1 METWAIVTLVLGA
14 SAISSL
20 LTFFITKMQVS
31 HSDRRFE
38 KGLERAK
45 ETDYQQ
51 RRREIGSKPLLK
63 LRDELACA
71 TVKESEVTGAAY
83 AQHLLKDVK
92 PEEELNTR
100 LERAIRDR
108 NEYLESGILRQ
119 ILYTQTDQELINRV
133 NEIIEDYQSSHF
145 TAEHYVQFVEK
156 DREEG
161 KAVFK
166 RNEARII
173 EVQELI
179 NKRLEEL

>member
-1 METWAIVTLVLGA
+1 MEGWLYGLFTLLGVLAGGLF
-14 SAISSL
+14 SYL
-20 LTFFITKMQVS
+20 GMKKQVKQQDEIDS
-31 HSDRRFE
+31 RQWRRNVRSE
-38 KGLERAK
+38 
-45 ETDYQQ
+45 
-51 RRREIGSKPLLK
+51 PLLK

-71 TVKESEVTGAAY
+71 SIKESEVTGAAY
-83 AQHLLKDVK
+83 AQHLLKGVK
-92 PEEELNTR
+92 SKEELNTR

-108 NEYLESGILRQ
+108 DDYLKSGILRR

-145 TAEHYVQFVEK
+145 TAEHYMQFAEK

-173 EVQELI
+173 EIQELI
-179 NKRLEEL
+179 NKRLEKL

>member
-1 METWAIVTLVLGA
+1 METWAIVTLVLGT
-14 SAISSL
+14 SALSSL
-20 LTFFITKMQVS
+20 LTFFITKMQVN
-31 HSDRRFE
+31 HSDKRQE
-38 KGLERAK
+38 KGFERMQEA
-45 ETDYQQ
+45 DYRQ
-51 RRREIGSKPLLK
+51 RRWEVKSKPLLK

-71 TVKESEVTGAAY
+71 SIKESEVTGAAY
-83 AQHLLKDVK
+83 AQHLLKGVK
-92 PEEELNTR
+92 SKEELNKR

-108 NEYLESGILRQ
+108 NDYLKSGILRQ

-145 TAEHYVQFVEK
+145 TAEHYMQFAEK

-173 EVQELI
+173 EIQELI
-179 NKRLEEL
+179 NKRLEKL